1 MLQIQAYLQMG
12 VHRNTKTGKI
22 DLAKF
27 KIVYIAPMKALVAE
41 MVGNFS
47 TRLEP
52 YGVKVRELTGDINLT
67 KAEIEETQVCLPT
80 VTLSQSQLKAYSVSQ
95 IQCWSC
101 MLPNNSRS
109 HEMSL

>member
-1 MLQIQAYLQMG
+1 MG
-12 VHRNTKTGKI
+12 VHRNAQTGKI
-22 DLAKF
+22 DLNKF

-67 KAEIEETQVCLPT
+67 KAEIEETQVCPPVPDLRVITCEGSAVQAHPNVT
-80 VTLSQSQLKAYSVSQ
+80 VVLFHLTTKNVMDVAYTSLS
-95 IQCWSC
+95 
-101 MLPNNSRS
+101 PP
-109 HEMSL
+109 

>member
-1 MLQIQAYLQMG
+1 MG
-12 VHRNTKTGKI
+12 VHRNPQTGKI

-67 KAEIEETQVCLPT
+67 KSEIEETQVLSTVPRPHSTPCQDLYLRCFSKLPP
-80 VTLSQSQLKAYSVSQ
+80 VLCQQ
-95 IQCWSC
+95 I
-101 MLPNNSRS
+101 
-109 HEMSL
+109 